1 MADRAEHNGDGPTPP
16 VSRVACCLEYSGG
29 AYSGW
34 QSQSGVRTVQG
45 ALEHA
50 LSSVAD
56 ARVRVH
62 CAGRTDTGV
71 HAVGQWIHF
80 APPRQRD
87 VGAWVRGGNANLP
100 HDIRLLHAAAV
111 TGDFHARHSATARHY
126 RYIIANTPV
135 ASALCRGQATWVRQP
150 LDEQRMH
157 RAAQALLGERD
168 FSAFRAASCQSRT
181 AMRCIHRVRVRRSG
195 ALLAIDVTANAFLHH
210 MVRNIA
216 GALIAVGSGRRNIDW
231 IGELLDGLD
240 RTRAAA
246 TAAPDGL
253 YLVGVTYPDISACPT
268 MSWRIVRFCL
278 APDVKHERFLLSS
291 ATPFCSEVS
300 R

>member
-1 MADRAEHNGDGPTPP
+1 MADRAEHNNGVSPSPS
-16 VSRVACCLEYSGG
+16 VSRIACCLEYRGG

-34 QSQSGVRTVQG
+34 QSQRGVKTVQG
-45 ALEHA
+45 ALEQA

-56 ARVRVH
+56 APVRVH

-80 APPRQRD
+80 APPRERD

-100 HDIRLLHAAAV
+100 QDIRLLHAAAV
-111 TGDFHARHSATARHY
+111 PADFHARHSATARHY
-126 RYIIANTPV
+126 RYIIVNTAV

-150 LDEQRMH
+150 LDAQRMH
-157 RAAQALLGERD
+157 RAAQALIGERD

-181 AMRCIHRVRVRRSG
+181 AMRCVHRIRVRRSG

-216 GALIAVGSGRRNIDW
+216 GALIAVGSGRRDIDW
-231 IGELLDGLD
+231 IGELLRGLD

-246 TAAPDGL
+246 TAVPDGL
-253 YLVGVTYPDISACPT
+253 YLVGVTYPQHFGLPE
-268 MSWRIVRFCL
+268 
-278 APDVKHERFLLSS
+278 DVVADRPLLFG
-291 ATPFCSEVS
+291 A
-300 R
+300 

>member
-1 MADRAEHNGDGPTPP
+1 MRNGESAAAP
-16 VSRVACCLEYSGG
+16 VARIACCLEYSGS

-34 QSQSGVRTVQG
+34 QSQRGVRTVQD

-56 ARVRVH
+56 APVRVH

-71 HAVGQWIHF
+71 HAAGQWIHF
-80 APPRQRD
+80 APSRERD

-111 TGDFHARHSATARHY
+111 TEQFHARHSATARHY

-135 ASALCRGQATWVRQP
+135 ASALCRGQVTWVRQP
-150 LDEQRMH
+150 LDAQRMH

-181 AMRCIHRVRVRRSG
+181 AMRCIHRVSVRRAG
-195 ALLAIDVTANAFLHH
+195 ALLAIDVSANAFLHH

-216 GALIAVGSGRRNIDW
+216 GALIAVGIGRRHIDW
-231 IGELLDGLD
+231 IGELLRGRD
-240 RTRAAA
+240 RTRSAA

-253 YLVGVTYPDISACPT
+253 YLVGVTYPGHFGLPESIAADRP
-268 MSWRIVRFCL
+268 
-278 APDVKHERFLLSS
+278 LLFG
-291 ATPFCSEVS
+291 A
-300 R
+300 